1 MGKNGGDCG
10 GGGSSGEMG
19 VDEMELGDEV
29 ITEYEKERLR
39 TIEHNKAV
47 FAALGLSEL
56 ASSVADLVKDG
67 KQVKRR
73 QKQVA
78 EAGGE
83 PKRRSQ
89 RLKEKIPTSNAA
101 MDSSSTEQSES
112 DFSSGS
118 PRRLK
123 GKQKDKEYEPTD
135 NDETESDSD
144 ESLHNSDSK
153 EDSLHSAPVLPSN
166 IDLDDEE
173 LALQQALALSMGTPL
188 EFAGT
193 GEIQNQSDWTR
204 NKKIKVS
211 KNIGVAERGKDL
223 HSALPPDVSGHRQ
236 RRRKQKN
243 QGGRS
248 QFTEGELDALFAL
261 FDDKGRGRLSVA
273 DIAYVATAHDFAWSK
288 DELSDMVEFFDS
300 NQDGMLDVAEFRS
313 LAARCNLILS

>member
-89 RLKEKIPTSNAA
+89 RLKEKIPTRHNSIRPHFFFLFFSLIWMSNIAERFFFVFPEKRLQKLNWVLITIEFSQCFSKFSQSFFKILNPKLNCVLVSLHHLVFLYFYSNAA

-135 NDETESDSD
+135 DDETESDSD

-153 EDSLHSAPVLPSN
+153 VRH
-166 IDLDDEE
+166 
-173 LALQQALALSMGTPL
+173 
-188 EFAGT
+188 F
-193 GEIQNQSDWTR
+193 
-204 NKKIKVS
+204 
-211 KNIGVAERGKDL
+211 
-223 HSALPPDVSGHRQ
+223 
-236 RRRKQKN
+236 
-243 QGGRS
+243 
-248 QFTEGELDALFAL
+248 
-261 FDDKGRGRLSVA
+261 
-273 DIAYVATAHDFAWSK
+273 
-288 DELSDMVEFFDS
+288 
-300 NQDGMLDVAEFRS
+300 
-313 LAARCNLILS
+313 